1 MYMIEIEESKV
12 DRMSELAQ
20 TMLRAGGQL
29 MECIEECSDRGSYGE
44 RHGRDWDERD
54 RDHDRDFGGYGE
66 RRGVRG
72 TGRYSRFR

>member
-29 MECIEECSDRGSYGE
+29 MECIEECSDRDSYGE
-44 RHGRDWDERD
+44 RNERYSREIPERGD
-54 RDHDRDFGGYGE
+54 GGYDSYGE
-66 RRGVRG
+66 RRGMRG
-72 TGRYSRFR
+72 RHGRF